1 MSTQLNGN
9 KASRPGSRVPT
20 HLLETAIRWEA
31 TRADLCPAFGM
42 TSEAREAGALKRNYE
57 RRLKEEADLQ

>member
-1 MSTQLNGN
+1 MSIKLNGN
-9 KASRPGSRVPT
+9 KYSQAGTRVPT

-42 TSEAREAGALKRNYE
+42 KSEAREAGALKRNYQ
-57 RRLKEEADLQ
+57 RRLKEES